1 MQPIGDEMDRMRELE
16 DLASLKFE
24 LENLAAT
31 ALSISPRK
39 LRARVHKTWLALGG
53 DSLTAVNFMGA
64 CHEAGLDIDLPDVV
78 QAASLGDLLE
88 RIAVK
93 NIDRKHSTNGDQSER
108 GPPERPMSNELRE
121 LLNGS
126 VDQVEAVGPCSPM
139 QENLIALQS
148 LDPKAYQLQLALKIA
163 STNQRIRISI
173 ETVAQAW
180 REVVRR
186 HAALR
191 TTFMESIDRPGRI
204 DQVIWHDGNPQ
215 ISVLSLP
222 DAENATDV
230 GEYETQFHH
239 RLILAE
245 LSDDELFVRL
255 IVSHAL
261 VDGVSVEVLFRD
273 LIRALTKTLSPG
285 PSMTCHD
292 FLQAQQPDTSPEAL
306 AYWRQYTEGMESSF
320 LESENLQKKDRAR
333 GNLYVVDDEVS
344 LPAEVADE
352 LSQSHNATL
361 ANACQVAYALVLRS
375 YTGARNVSFSY
386 TASGRQKRFR
396 GLQETVGNFVSTL
409 PCRVDLTGDPT
420 VSEALARV
428 QNEFLESVPFQGAD
442 LTGQQEEAVLSGR
455 QLGDSLISFQRGMPE
470 AELAQLGLAV
480 DVVSW
485 EAPSDYN
492 YTLSI
497 SLDKNRLGIRL
508 SVWESI
514 TSKGDAHSLVELF
527 RDGLNFVLNSASLP
541 CSAFSGITKSDQAK
555 ILLANGQPYN
565 VTRSCVHDQVVRMVG
580 RQPDRTAI
588 HAWDGELTYSE
599 LETTSRRLAAHLLR
613 EGLQPEETV
622 GVCMDK
628 SRWAPVV
635 MLAILQAGG
644 IVVPLGNQ
652 YPLNRVRVVS
662 ESARISMLLADQ
674 THAKRLQGIVPHI
687 VAIDG
692 EVISQLPPA
701 SDASWPDLSPDNA
714 AWIVFTSGSTGVP
727 KAVVLEHKTL
737 CAPMKIQAAR
747 YDMGPS
753 TRALQFSAHTF
764 DVVVKDIF
772 TTLSVGGCVCIPSE
786 AQRLNDLGAAIH
798 SMKVNFATLTPTV
811 ASLLSPRDVPTLDTI
826 VSTGEALSPACSHV
840 STIHGPI
847 QRAAEASVIGLPAAN
862 RLWVVDP
869 LDCNRLSPVGAVG
882 ELLIEGAIAR
892 EYLHDP
898 ENTAAAFVTD
908 PGFVRMLGL
917 APGRR
922 MYRTGDLVRQ
932 AKDDRLAYL
941 GRRDTQ
947 IKIRGQRVEVGEIES
962 RISQFLPC
970 NPLVCVELVD
980 AGNSVLQSSM
990 LMAAVEMPDV
1000 TSLNAKDLEP
1010 GTLCEANKGLLDT
1023 LQELSAKLVDDL
1035 PLHMVPSHIIPFTTL
1050 PTNASAKLDRRAT
1063 RALLNQLTEKDLR
1076 RFRHPNTARTV
1087 STSTEKRL
1095 RSIWASVLGRPE
1107 EEIGNGDHFLQLGGD
1122 SVVAMRMVGIA
1133 RQQGVLFSVADVV
1146 QNPRLA
1152 DMARVVDGYEN
1163 MAEKAAEDDPGP
1175 FALWDKFLSSSV
1187 AEQERRLVVVADQC
1201 GVPQFQGTYV
1211 AQQVFRLDA
1220 AVDMKHFQDAWA
1232 TVASSL
1238 AILRT
1243 RIVYT
1248 PAAGSVQ
1255 AVLRSLPPW
1264 TLASDL
1270 AAFLEKDRNASFGYG
1285 APLHRFATIG
1295 DAKGERYFIWTAHHA
1310 AYDGQTVSRTLKMV
1324 AQVCKGG
1331 AVDTVTPIP
1340 RFVRSLESSSEG
1352 ETWQRSKEYWQNE
1365 LGGAQ
1370 LTRFPEPPSPT
1381 HRPFADSVLRRR
1393 FQPFGARQTLDGHGG
1408 RVSMAILLRA
1418 AWALVVSASTSSD
1431 EAMLAVVL
1439 SGRDM
1444 PVFGI
1449 EDLVAPTITT
1459 VPARVRVDRS
1469 TSIIDF
1475 LAEVDRQ
1482 SKVMAPHTQF
1492 GLGNIRREVPGLGHD
1507 FDPGHLFVVHVELP
1521 LDDAALASSIG
1532 LERMTGE
1539 RQNFEGYNL
1548 VVECSLDDKGTDVA
1562 VEAHFD
1568 SQVLSSERV
1577 DALLS
1582 RLEHIAHQLQRYNLS
1597 EAAIDSGLT
1606 MNVGSLDLLTAEEKE
1621 KILEWNRPIPEPL
1634 ETTLEQLLAQQVSR
1648 SPSALAL
1655 CSRARNLTFAE
1666 LDDAAERLA
1675 LFLIGLDVGPEVL
1688 VGVCMDKS
1696 VYAVISM
1703 LAILRAGGGVVPLGV
1718 QNTPSRMQALVS
1730 DAAISVVIVD
1740 PENEKRFESLGARAV
1755 IVNAATVESLPKH
1768 EGFNKT
1774 VSKARPDNTAWVIF
1788 TSGSTGVP
1796 KGVVLEH
1803 RSLCHGILALG
1814 SRYGLSTSTRTFQF
1828 SAFTFDASI
1837 SDIFATLIHGAC
1849 VCMPTEKDRTDGLVA
1864 AMNDFSITYAMLTPS
1879 VVSLLEPKTMP
1890 DSLETIVFIGEPL
1903 KPADVSP
1910 WTSRLKVFNGY
1921 GPTECSIISVT
1932 NGPIARPEDAPFIG
1946 SNVANRLW
1954 VTHPEDYNSLVPIGS
1969 PGELIIEGPAVA
1981 RHYLHNPAKTA
1992 ASILVDPGFSTLLN
2006 LPTGRRMYRTGD
2018 LVRQDLDSGY
2028 FICLGRL
2035 DSQIKIRGQRV
2046 ETGEIESHI
2055 MRLQPS
2061 IHHTCV
2067 DLVSL
2072 RDDLDPTLLAA
2083 VELPRD
2089 MYIHDSRS
2097 PHDTCQEELGLPVAV
2112 TPPSLQVNEFLTRF
2126 IPMELPITAS
2136 GKLDRRAV
2144 KMVLEG
2150 LNREQSLAFSVDENG
2165 QKEDRKLTPS
2175 EEQLRLLWGQ
2185 VLGLDIEKHES
2196 IKYDFFQLG
2205 GDSVAAMRLVAA
2217 ARAAP
2222 LPLQLGVRQILQS
2235 PRLADMALVAE
2246 ENRAKATAKLP
2257 VADPKPFELWN
2268 EFQEADEEQRSS
2280 LLNTLC
2286 EQCEGLEEPQDILDV
2301 YSATSLQEGLMAI
2314 TSRQTG
2320 TYVAQQV
2327 FRMGADIDISRLHTA
2342 WDTMSSKLAILRT
2355 RIVYTAKGSLQVV
2368 TKDTPGWIRASGLRG
2383 YLEQDQSRPF
2393 SYGTPLHRLAVIED
2407 KSDRYFVWTVHH
2419 AAYDGW
2425 SLSLALRLLV
2435 QIYRGVEGVMTAAPI
2450 PRFIKYLQHID
2461 KSAAD
2466 TFWKNQLD
2474 GAQLTKFPALP
2485 SVNYQPCAASLIEA
2499 RLVGFSESLRN
2510 RSSSPTAPMSLGLL
2524 LRAAWAATVS
2534 TYTGSSEATINISLS
2549 GRDVPVE
2556 DIGNVVAPTITTVPD
2571 MAPFVHVGLHEIRNA
2586 VPGLGSDFDA
2596 GHLFIIQPAPT
2607 DAEGTGLESIGLE
2620 LDSTVADR
2628 AETRDFG
2635 GYALAVDCTVDNDSV
2650 LIEMRYDSE
2659 LETRPAS
2666 TPLSGLDLLSP
2677 ADAAAIRTWN
2687 LAVPPTTEA
2696 CIHHTFADRVAQRP
2710 DAPAVDSWDGHF
2722 TYRALHAAAGRLAS
2736 HLATEHAVGPEVTVG
2751 LCMDKSRWAIVS
2763 ILAILMA
2770 GGAVVPLGIQLPVM
2784 RVETIT
2790 RDAGLSVILVDAT
2803 HAQRLEGLGREV
2815 PPSFITVDG
2824 AFVDSL
2830 PEPTTPGPVSPR
2842 VGPDNAAWVVYTSG
2856 STGVPKGIV
2865 LEHRALCSSFAA
2877 HGPRVGFG
2885 PHTRAFQ
2892 FSAYTFDNAIEDILS
2907 ILSFGG
2913 TIRSLQVD
2921 LVNATPTM
2929 ASLLQPTDVPLV
2941 KTLLLGGESVGP
2953 AVVAQWLGH
2962 AKIINTYGPA
2972 ECSVDVACSAPMKQA
2987 RDASTIGLP
2996 LGVNFWVTNPS
3007 DFNQLVPIG
3016 MPGELLVEGPHLGR
3030 GYINDPVKTATGF
3043 LWDPVFVS
3051 KLGVSAG
3058 RRMYRTG
3065 DLVQQNPEGS
3075 LAHLGRID
3083 TQIKIRGQRVE
3094 TGEIESNIIR
3104 IQKEVRMACVDLVKP
3119 FDVASGGDK
3128 LLVAAIDVGDFGE
3141 NEQNRTHMPGQTV
3154 RQPTKALGELAQSL
3168 RAELF
3173 HLLPRYMVPHI
3184 VPMTSLPQNASG
3196 KLDRR
3201 ATQAIVAGLSR
3212 QQITSFEGNDEGLE
3226 DGDLSPL
3233 EDQLRHIW
3241 VEMLGC
3247 SAKIGA
3253 NAHFVQLG
3261 GDSVTAM
3268 RIVAAAQGVGIRIG
3282 VADILKNPRLSDLAR
3297 VADGYGTTSVSIDDA
3312 AAFELWPGFNESDQQ
3327 RRTQRLSEIANKCG
3341 VTLDDIEDVY
3351 PATALQEGLM
3361 AVTAEQ
3367 PDAYF
3372 AQFQFHMHDMDM
3384 KRFKA
3389 AWGRLMDSL
3398 TILRTR
3404 IVFDVIQE
3412 TSVQVVTRKN
3422 LVWTEESDLDDYLA
3436 RDRQLHFAYGT
3447 PLHRLALIET
3457 DGKKPDYFVWS
3468 MHHNCTKRE
3477 ELHPVP
3483 PPVTRFIRYC
3493 QQKDNSQVASYW
3505 RGQLGDAH
3513 LTRFPPLPHANY
3525 RPQANDSSK
3534 RRLQRI
3540 AQSQT
3545 SAPISTLLRAAW
3557 ALTVGAYTGSTE
3569 ATTAIALAGRNV
3581 PVPDIGN
3588 MAVPTLTTVPMRTR
3602 FDDGT
3607 QLVAD
3612 LLVSM
3617 DRQAEEMVP
3626 YLHTGMQHIRAAMPG
3641 QLGVDFDPGHLLIV
3655 QPTLG
3660 AGNSEDDPV
3669 YAMGLEELPTNRPDF
3684 SGYALAVQCSA
3695 HPDGAVDV
3703 EMLYDNTILAKA
3715 EAESILMQ
3723 FDHTMQQLESHP
3735 DAALY
3740 DLDLLKPA
3748 DVEMIK
3754 KWNKPVLSAE
3764 PVRSCIHELVQQMV
3778 DQQPNAPAVM
3788 AWDGEMTYEIL
3799 SHTASLLAHHLV
3811 GLGVGPEVAV
3821 GVCMEKS
3828 LWALVSMFAVLQA
3841 GGVVVALGTQHPLTR
3856 IKTIVSD
3863 AHIHI
3868 TLLDDAQARR
3878 WREAPLPYQ
3887 SIVVDSILIDS
3898 LPTHPKAPVVPHLTP
3913 DNAAWIVYT
3922 SGSTGTPKGVVL
3934 SHQALCTG
3942 IISHGTL
3949 FGNTRN
3955 SRALQFASH
3964 TFGVVIEDFFTTLIF
3979 GGCTCI
3985 PSEDQRLDTSRLQ
3998 QEIGRMRV
4006 NFINLTSTTAS
4017 MLDPTKV
4024 PGIETVVL
4032 GGEAVRAAVAD
4043 VWVRHARV
4051 LNAYGQS
4058 ECAVESVVGEVRRGA
4073 RRGHHRLP
4081 HRRVRRLGRRPGRRG
4096 PARARRGAGRA
4107 PDPRP
4112 APGAWLPPR
4121 RRQNGRLVRHGPG
4134 RPDGSLVYLGRSDS
4148 QLKVRGQRVE
4158 SGEIESRI
4166 VQLDHDISH
4175 ACVDLIRPVDADL
4188 STSPVL
4194 VAAIEFREPETDLA
4208 KGDQYEQEGLS
4219 TVIRAPTSHI
4229 TALIRHLRAKLV
4241 NDLPPYMIP
4250 SYFVVLSGHLPVN
4263 ASGKLD
4269 RRATHDLLAGL
4280 KRQQLEVAGRVQKSS
4295 GRVLT
4300 PIEEQLREAFAKVLK
4315 RPAHEIGPD
4324 DHFIELGGDSV
4335 AAMHLVASCRQ
4346 RGLLLGVRDLL
4357 QKQSIAAV
4365 STLVRSAGHD
4375 DSQSPH
4381 RNSPEHSQGKTHS
4394 SAVTDIQEWMLNYH
4408 VARPDVG
4415 MTYFSLDGAG
4425 ALVDERMAD
4434 ACRKLLA
4441 SVEILHTGF
4450 VQEAGTWKRVVI
4462 SPFVPEV
4469 RTYVTEQDIDEWT
4482 VDFMEREGSTP
4493 MTQGQP
4499 LADITLVTTDGT
4511 SSREKSRHR
4520 ILMRLS
4526 HAIWDGMCMPV
4537 FWAMLKDIY
4546 ETGEPRKVSTFSEYV
4561 DEVERQRTPESA
4573 RYWTKL
4579 LEGAAPTPIGHQGL
4593 PRPDDYVYPAGVLG
4607 PKTIPLVGLL
4617 KDATCAHL
4625 VKAAWSLT
4633 LARHTGRRDVVFA
4646 DLVSGRAGIDAS
4658 AADALGC
4665 CSTPIPVRVALP
4677 LPPHTTTYR
4686 DLVQAV
4692 QRQQLASMAHE
4703 THGFGRIARDCA
4715 PPTTTPWPGAMAA
4728 ATSWINHPGH
4738 QAEKRWTFSE
4748 VRVSWTQNARGALE
4762 FHLVYATDRLAPDA
4776 ARRLYDGL
4784 AYTVER
4790 ILASPDDLLDDQ
4802 LMSEH

>member
-1 MQPIGDEMDRMRELE
+1 
-16 DLASLKFE
+16 
-24 LENLAAT
+24 
-31 ALSISPRK
+31 
-39 LRARVHKTWLALGG
+39 
-53 DSLTAVNFMGA
+53 
-64 CHEAGLDIDLPDVV
+64 
-78 QAASLGDLLE
+78 
-88 RIAVK
+88 
-93 NIDRKHSTNGDQSER
+93 
-108 GPPERPMSNELRE
+108 
-121 LLNGS
+121 
-126 VDQVEAVGPCSPM
+126 
-139 QENLIALQS
+139 
-148 LDPKAYQLQLALKIA
+148 
-163 STNQRIRISI
+163 
-173 ETVAQAW
+173 
-180 REVVRR
+180 
-186 HAALR
+186 
-191 TTFMESIDRPGRI
+191 
-204 DQVIWHDGNPQ
+204 
-215 ISVLSLP
+215 
-222 DAENATDV
+222 
-230 GEYETQFHH
+230 
-239 RLILAE
+239 
-245 LSDDELFVRL
+245 
-255 IVSHAL
+255 
-261 VDGVSVEVLFRD
+261 
-273 LIRALTKTLSPG
+273 
-285 PSMTCHD
+285 
-292 FLQAQQPDTSPEAL
+292 
-306 AYWRQYTEGMESSF
+306 
-320 LESENLQKKDRAR
+320 
-333 GNLYVVDDEVS
+333 
-344 LPAEVADE
+344 
-352 LSQSHNATL
+352 
-361 ANACQVAYALVLRS
+361 
-375 YTGARNVSFSY
+375 
-386 TASGRQKRFR
+386 
-396 GLQETVGNFVSTL
+396 
-409 PCRVDLTGDPT
+409 
-420 VSEALARV
+420 
-428 QNEFLESVPFQGAD
+428 
-442 LTGQQEEAVLSGR
+442 
-455 QLGDSLISFQRGMPE
+455 
-470 AELAQLGLAV
+470 
-480 DVVSW
+480 
-485 EAPSDYN
+485 
-492 YTLSI
+492 
-497 SLDKNRLGIRL
+497 
-508 SVWESI
+508 
-514 TSKGDAHSLVELF
+514 
-527 RDGLNFVLNSASLP
+527 
-541 CSAFSGITKSDQAK
+541 
-555 ILLANGQPYN
+555 
-565 VTRSCVHDQVVRMVG
+565 MVG

-692 EVISQLPPA
+692 EVLSQLPPA
-701 SDASWPDLSPDNA
+701 SDTSWPDLSPDNA

-826 VSTGEALSPACSHV
+826 VSTGEALSPAVLQPWLDHGRVRWFNGYGPSECSHV

-892 EYLHDP
+892 EYLHDA

-932 AKDDRLAYL
+932 AKDGRLAYL

-1000 TSLNAKDLEP
+1000 TSPDAPNLEP

-1095 RSIWASVLGRPE
+1095 RNIWASVLGRPE

-1133 RQQGVLFSVADVV
+1133 RQQGVLLSVADVV

-1175 FALWDKFLSSSV
+1175 FALWDGFLSGSV

-1201 GVPQFQGTYV
+1201 GVPPGQIEDVYPATPLQEGLMAMTSQFQGTYV

-1270 AAFLEKDRNASFGYG
+1270 TAFLEKDRNASFGYG

-1324 AQVCKGG
+1324 AQVCRGG
-1331 AVDTVTPIP
+1331 AVDAVTPIP
-1340 RFVRSLESSSEG
+1340 RFVRSLGSSSDG

-1521 LDDAALASSIG
+1521 LDDTALASSIG
-1532 LERMTGE
+1532 LQRMTGE

-1582 RLEHIAHQLQRYNLS
+1582 RLEHITHQLQRYNLS
-1597 EAAIDSGLT
+1597 EGAIDSGLT
-1606 MNVGSLDLLTAEEKE
+1606 MNVGSLDLLIAEEKE

-1666 LDDAAERLA
+1666 LDDAAERLS
-1675 LFLIGLDVGPEVL
+1675 LFMIGLDVGPEVL

-1718 QNTPSRMQALVS
+1718 QNTPSRMQNLVS

-1768 EGFNKT
+1768 EGFNKA

-1814 SRYGLSTSTRTFQF
+1814 SRYGLSPSTRTFQF

-1837 SDIFATLIHGAC
+1837 SDIFATLIHGGC

-1903 KPADVSP
+1903 KPVDVSP

-1954 VTHPEDYNSLVPIGS
+1954 VTHPEDYNSLAPIGS

-2018 LVRQDLDSGY
+2018 LVRQDPDTGY

-2112 TPPSLQVNEFLTRF
+2112 TPPSMQVNEFLRKLRTDLSQLLPLYMVPAHF

-2136 GKLDRRAV
+2136 GKLDRRAI

-2268 EFQEADEEQRSS
+2268 EFQEADAEQRSS
-2280 LLNTLC
+2280 LLNTIC
-2286 EQCEGLEEPQDILDV
+2286 EQCEGLEGPQDILDV

-2368 TKDTPGWIRASGLRG
+2368 TKDTPGWIRASGIRG
-2383 YLEQDQSRPF
+2383 YLEQDQARPF

-2425 SLSLALRLLV
+2425 SLSVALRLLV
-2435 QIYRGVEGVMTAAPI
+2435 QIYRGVEGGMTVAPI

-2556 DIGNVVAPTITTVPD
+2556 DIGNVVAPTITTVPVRIKLDPSQSIGEFLDMVDRQAKD

-2659 LETRPAS
+2659 VLARPRAAALLSQFEHTIRQLETRPVS

-2696 CIHHTFADRVAQRP
+2696 CIHHTIADRVAQRP
-2710 DAPAVDSWDGHF
+2710 DAPAVDSWDGRF
-2722 TYRALHAAAGRLAS
+2722 TYRALHAAADRLAS

-2907 ILSFGG
+2907 VLSFGG
-2913 TIRSLQVD
+2913 CICVPSEDQRLNSLAKTIRSLQVN

-2929 ASLLQPTDVPLV
+2929 ASLLRPTDVPHV
-2941 KTLLLGGESVGP
+2941 KTL
-2953 AVVAQWLGH
+2953 
-2962 AKIINTYGPA
+2962 
-2972 ECSVDVACSAPMKQA
+2972 
-2987 RDASTIGLP
+2987 
-2996 LGVNFWVTNPS
+2996 
-3007 DFNQLVPIG
+3007 
-3016 MPGELLVEGPHLGR
+3016 
-3030 GYINDPVKTATGF
+3030 
-3043 LWDPVFVS
+3043 
-3051 KLGVSAG
+3051 
-3058 RRMYRTG
+3058 
-3065 DLVQQNPEGS
+3065 
-3075 LAHLGRID
+3075 
-3083 TQIKIRGQRVE
+3083 
-3094 TGEIESNIIR
+3094 
-3104 IQKEVRMACVDLVKP
+3104 
-3119 FDVASGGDK
+3119 
-3128 LLVAAIDVGDFGE
+3128 
-3141 NEQNRTHMPGQTV
+3141 
-3154 RQPTKALGELAQSL
+3154 
-3168 RAELF
+3168 
-3173 HLLPRYMVPHI
+3173 
-3184 VPMTSLPQNASG
+3184 
-3196 KLDRR
+3196 
-3201 ATQAIVAGLSR
+3201 
-3212 QQITSFEGNDEGLE
+3212 
-3226 DGDLSPL
+3226 
-3233 EDQLRHIW
+3233 
-3241 VEMLGC
+3241 
-3247 SAKIGA
+3247 
-3253 NAHFVQLG
+3253 
-3261 GDSVTAM
+3261 
-3268 RIVAAAQGVGIRIG
+3268 
-3282 VADILKNPRLSDLAR
+3282 
-3297 VADGYGTTSVSIDDA
+3297 
-3312 AAFELWPGFNESDQQ
+3312 
-3327 RRTQRLSEIANKCG
+3327 
-3341 VTLDDIEDVY
+3341 
-3351 PATALQEGLM
+3351 
-3361 AVTAEQ
+3361 
-3367 PDAYF
+3367 
-3372 AQFQFHMHDMDM
+3372 
-3384 KRFKA
+3384 
-3389 AWGRLMDSL
+3389 
-3398 TILRTR
+3398 
-3404 IVFDVIQE
+3404 
-3412 TSVQVVTRKN
+3412 
-3422 LVWTEESDLDDYLA
+3422 
-3436 RDRQLHFAYGT
+3436 
-3447 PLHRLALIET
+3447 
-3457 DGKKPDYFVWS
+3457 
-3468 MHHNCTKRE
+3468 
-3477 ELHPVP
+3477 
-3483 PPVTRFIRYC
+3483 
-3493 QQKDNSQVASYW
+3493 
-3505 RGQLGDAH
+3505 
-3513 LTRFPPLPHANY
+3513 
-3525 RPQANDSSK
+3525 
-3534 RRLQRI
+3534 
-3540 AQSQT
+3540 
-3545 SAPISTLLRAAW
+3545 
-3557 ALTVGAYTGSTE
+3557 
-3569 ATTAIALAGRNV
+3569 
-3581 PVPDIGN
+3581 
-3588 MAVPTLTTVPMRTR
+3588 
-3602 FDDGT
+3602 
-3607 QLVAD
+3607 
-3612 LLVSM
+3612 
-3617 DRQAEEMVP
+3617 
-3626 YLHTGMQHIRAAMPG
+3626 
-3641 QLGVDFDPGHLLIV
+3641 
-3655 QPTLG
+3655 
-3660 AGNSEDDPV
+3660 
-3669 YAMGLEELPTNRPDF
+3669 
-3684 SGYALAVQCSA
+3684 
-3695 HPDGAVDV
+3695 
-3703 EMLYDNTILAKA
+3703 
-3715 EAESILMQ
+3715 
-3723 FDHTMQQLESHP
+3723 
-3735 DAALY
+3735 
-3740 DLDLLKPA
+3740 
-3748 DVEMIK
+3748 
-3754 KWNKPVLSAE
+3754 
-3764 PVRSCIHELVQQMV
+3764 
-3778 DQQPNAPAVM
+3778 
-3788 AWDGEMTYEIL
+3788 
-3799 SHTASLLAHHLV
+3799 
-3811 GLGVGPEVAV
+3811 
-3821 GVCMEKS
+3821 
-3828 LWALVSMFAVLQA
+3828 
-3841 GGVVVALGTQHPLTR
+3841 
-3856 IKTIVSD
+3856 
-3863 AHIHI
+3863 
-3868 TLLDDAQARR
+3868 
-3878 WREAPLPYQ
+3878 
-3887 SIVVDSILIDS
+3887 
-3898 LPTHPKAPVVPHLTP
+3898 
-3913 DNAAWIVYT
+3913 
-3922 SGSTGTPKGVVL
+3922 
-3934 SHQALCTG
+3934 
-3942 IISHGTL
+3942 
-3949 FGNTRN
+3949 
-3955 SRALQFASH
+3955 
-3964 TFGVVIEDFFTTLIF
+3964 
-3979 GGCTCI
+3979 
-3985 PSEDQRLDTSRLQ
+3985 
-3998 QEIGRMRV
+3998 
-4006 NFINLTSTTAS
+4006 
-4017 MLDPTKV
+4017 
-4024 PGIETVVL
+4024 
-4032 GGEAVRAAVAD
+4032 
-4043 VWVRHARV
+4043 
-4051 LNAYGQS
+4051 
-4058 ECAVESVVGEVRRGA
+4058 
-4073 RRGHHRLP
+4073 
-4081 HRRVRRLGRRPGRRG
+4081 
-4096 PARARRGAGRA
+4096 
-4107 PDPRP
+4107 
-4112 APGAWLPPR
+4112 
-4121 RRQNGRLVRHGPG
+4121 
-4134 RPDGSLVYLGRSDS
+4134 
-4148 QLKVRGQRVE
+4148 
-4158 SGEIESRI
+4158 
-4166 VQLDHDISH
+4166 
-4175 ACVDLIRPVDADL
+4175 
-4188 STSPVL
+4188 
-4194 VAAIEFREPETDLA
+4194 
-4208 KGDQYEQEGLS
+4208 
-4219 TVIRAPTSHI
+4219 
-4229 TALIRHLRAKLV
+4229 
-4241 NDLPPYMIP
+4241 
-4250 SYFVVLSGHLPVN
+4250 
-4263 ASGKLD
+4263 
-4269 RRATHDLLAGL
+4269 
-4280 KRQQLEVAGRVQKSS
+4280 
-4295 GRVLT
+4295 
-4300 PIEEQLREAFAKVLK
+4300 
-4315 RPAHEIGPD
+4315 
-4324 DHFIELGGDSV
+4324 
-4335 AAMHLVASCRQ
+4335 
-4346 RGLLLGVRDLL
+4346 
-4357 QKQSIAAV
+4357 
-4365 STLVRSAGHD
+4365 
-4375 DSQSPH
+4375 
-4381 RNSPEHSQGKTHS
+4381 
-4394 SAVTDIQEWMLNYH
+4394 
-4408 VARPDVG
+4408 
-4415 MTYFSLDGAG
+4415 
-4425 ALVDERMAD
+4425 
-4434 ACRKLLA
+4434 
-4441 SVEILHTGF
+4441 
-4450 VQEAGTWKRVVI
+4450 
-4462 SPFVPEV
+4462 
-4469 RTYVTEQDIDEWT
+4469 
-4482 VDFMEREGSTP
+4482 
-4493 MTQGQP
+4493 
-4499 LADITLVTTDGT
+4499 
-4511 SSREKSRHR
+4511 
-4520 ILMRLS
+4520 
-4526 HAIWDGMCMPV
+4526 
-4537 FWAMLKDIY
+4537 
-4546 ETGEPRKVSTFSEYV
+4546 
-4561 DEVERQRTPESA
+4561 
-4573 RYWTKL
+4573 
-4579 LEGAAPTPIGHQGL
+4579 
-4593 PRPDDYVYPAGVLG
+4593 
-4607 PKTIPLVGLL
+4607 
-4617 KDATCAHL
+4617 
-4625 VKAAWSLT
+4625 
-4633 LARHTGRRDVVFA
+4633 
-4646 DLVSGRAGIDAS
+4646 
-4658 AADALGC
+4658 
-4665 CSTPIPVRVALP
+4665 
-4677 LPPHTTTYR
+4677 
-4686 DLVQAV
+4686 
-4692 QRQQLASMAHE
+4692 
-4703 THGFGRIARDCA
+4703 
-4715 PPTTTPWPGAMAA
+4715 
-4728 ATSWINHPGH
+4728 
-4738 QAEKRWTFSE
+4738 
-4748 VRVSWTQNARGALE
+4748 
-4762 FHLVYATDRLAPDA
+4762 
-4776 ARRLYDGL
+4776 
-4784 AYTVER
+4784 
-4790 ILASPDDLLDDQ
+4790 
-4802 LMSEH
+4802 